1 MNGGRRDGT
10 RLRRQNFTIT
20 LVEKSRIR
28 FFKSG
33 TTCPGPGDVG
43 RFGRFSREV
52 IVRASAA
59 VNSQR
64 RTAYPARHG
73 PRQRRRPPDPP
84 PATPL
89 PCLVYR
95 LANPRT
101 AHPGPRRRHPV
112 ARDRRLPAYRDHQRP
127 HRGLQPATQTSQT
140 RRLRVQ
146 ERPNS
151 TRPIRFTAPAIR
163 GPQLRLH
170 ADCPVKVEEPSNRHM
185 LWER

>member
-33 TTCPGPGDVG
+33 TTCRGPGDVG
-43 RFGRFSREV
+43 RFGRFGREA

-64 RTAYPARHG
+64 RIAHPARHG
-73 PRQRRRPPDPP
+73 PRRRRCSLDPP

-89 PCLVYR
+89 PCLMYR
-95 LANPRT
+95 LADPRT
-101 AHPGPRRRHPV
+101 AHPGPRRRHPA
-112 ARDRRLPAYRDHQRP
+112 ARDQRLPDYRDHQRP
-127 HRGLQPATQTSQT
+127 HRGLQPATQTGQT
-140 RRLRVQ
+140 HRLRVR

-151 TRPIRFTAPAIR
+151 PPDMSA
-163 GPQLRLH
+163 LH
-170 ADCPVKVEEPSNRHM
+170 PNQRAATQTSC
-185 LWER
+185 